1 MKVSRGNVI
10 MYDGKKCA
18 IFSEWGVLKF
28 DGELETE
35 VMEVVPLAGVNKYLV
50 MNTSGMKEVRLVK

>member
-1 MKVSRGNVI
+1 